1 VIIQPHAEG
10 NTRPGSEPSSVE
22 ADVHVW
28 RYALLVVHTKKEED
42 WYTRLDLDKAVK
54 WVVVVVAGSI
64 MG

>member
-1 VIIQPHAEG
+1 
-10 NTRPGSEPSSVE
+10 VE

-28 RYALLVVHTKKEED
+28 RYALLVVHARKGED

-54 WVVVVVAGSI
+54 WVVVVAGSI